1 MDTTMKTACRAMLW
15 SGTICA
21 VLDGLSAIVRSA
33 LLGAPPIRVFQGVAS
48 GFFGSRAF
56 SGGTS
61 TALAGLAVHVFVAF
75 AAAAVYVAASR
86 IAPSLNDHPVLSG
99 VAYGVGVHLFMTFI
113 VIPASAI
120 GARPIV
126 WSNFAAVLLIHMTV
140 VGPSIA
146 VTTARMMRVS
156 LHERHGRNRLTFRRA
171 ADDAS

>member
-1 MDTTMKTACRAMLW
+1 MKTACRAILW
-15 SGTICA
+15 SGAICA
-21 VLDGLSAIVRSA
+21 ALDGLSAIARSA
-33 LLGAPPIRVFQGVAS
+33 LLGTPPIRVFQGVAS

-56 SGGTS
+56 SGGAS
-61 TALAGLAVHVFVAF
+61 MALAGLAVHVFVAF

-86 IAPSLNDHPVLSG
+86 IAPALNDHPVLSG

-126 WSNFAAVLLIHMTV
+126 WSNFAAGLAIHTTV

-146 VTTARMMRVS
+146 VTAARTMRAS
-156 LHERHGRNRLTFRRA
+156 LHERHGRNRLALRRGA
-171 ADDAS
+171 NDAS